1 MMCTVRPCQTTT
13 MLSQCHCIRN
23 GSSLSDVQWE
33 GFDDSWTRTQPLSS
47 QARILA
53 KGVERRIDPADG
65 QARTLC
71 KHGPGYVE
79 KRNIYCFKN
88 MLIYINMYIH
98 CIYIYVT
105 ILFVGIS
112 FYAAIGQIGTHTI
125 TLGSHTYVY
134 IFDIY
139 IYTCIHT

>member
-1 MMCTVRPCQTTT
+1 MARPEHCDTV
-13 MLSQCHCIRN
+13 
-23 GSSLSDVQWE
+23 
-33 GFDDSWTRTQPLSS
+33 
-47 QARILA
+47 
-53 KGVERRIDPADG
+53 
-65 QARTLC
+65 

-88 MLIYINMYIH
+88 MIIYINMYIYCTYTLYI
-98 CIYIYVT
+98 CIYIYVC

-112 FYAAIGQIGTHTI
+112 FYAAIGHIGTHTI

-134 IFDIY
+134 IFNIY

>member
-1 MMCTVRPCQTTT
+1 MK
-13 MLSQCHCIRN
+13 
-23 GSSLSDVQWE
+23 WE

-88 MLIYINMYIH
+88 MIIYINMYMY
-98 CIYIYVT
+98 CIYIYM
-105 ILFVGIS
+105 
-112 FYAAIGQIGTHTI
+112 
-125 TLGSHTYVY
+125 YVY
-134 IFDIY
+134 CLLELVFMLQLD
-139 IYTCIHT
+139 T